1 MRQFVLPAYWRGAGE
16 VRIGERETRHLVRV
30 LRLGPGDRFPAIDA
44 EGLRHECELLSI
56 EGGAAILSV
65 GVGQAV
71 SDSFPLADL
80 RGSDRGYSSRHEAHD
95 TLSQG
100 QESPLEG
107 AGRQVAAKLRDA
119 THSHDATHSQVAT
132 GLPRIVLAAA
142 MLKGEKFDH
151 VIRQA
156 TEAGV
161 ARIIPLATAR
171 SLGRAAGAA
180 RVERQARIV
189 REALQQSGSTVPTI
203 CEEAIGLR
211 ELPESL
217 GNPAASRLSLLFHEM
232 PLAKASLHEYLGP
245 RPDEVVICIGPEGG
259 FAADEVAFLLGGAFV
274 PFRLPGAVL
283 RAETA
288 AIFAI
293 AAVQIV
299 VSEHD
304 SWSPAQA

>member
-1 MRQFVLPAYWRGAGE
+1 MRQFVLPSGWRGAGE

-30 LRLGPGDRFPAIDA
+30 LRLGPGDRFPAIDG
-44 EGLRHECELLSI
+44 EGLRHVCELLSI
-56 EGGAAILSV
+56 EGGQALLSV
-65 GVGQAV
+65 GIGQAAKDV
-71 SDSFPLADL
+71 LPLADL
-80 RGSDRGYSSRHEAHD
+80 RGYEGPRREDGGHFLAADDRLAAGVGLDSDGHRD
-95 TLSQG
+95 TEG
-100 QESPLEG
+100 PL
-107 AGRQVAAKLRDA
+107 VAA
-119 THSHDATHSQVAT
+119 

-180 RVERQARIV
+180 RGERQARIV

-211 ELPESL
+211 DLPASL
-217 GNPAASRLSLLFHEM
+217 GEPSAIRLSLLCHEM

-259 FAADEVAFLLGGAFV
+259 FAPDEVDFLLGGDFV

-288 AIFAI
+288 ALFAI
-293 AAVQIV
+293 AAVEIV

-304 SWSPAQA
+304 SWSPALA